1 LSGLNVFGTSRAE
14 KWSGR
19 CAGLDLGATRDLS
32 TQVVVWEDG
41 DGVFHEKPY
50 CWLPGD
56 VKERSERDHTAFM
69 PIGPTTDP
77 KAIAYKIAEING

>member
-1 LSGLNVFGTSRAE
+1 M
-14 KWSGR
+14 KWTGR

-56 VKERSERDHTAFM
+56 VKSAASESHCLYADRADNRSKGDCVQDR
-69 PIGPTTDP
+69 
-77 KAIAYKIAEING
+77 